1 MATDK
6 EVKNSKQLADNT
18 GKVADNTERTAR
30 AQESINSSITR
41 AVDRVKEYN
50 KAIQEAGKESGEI
63 SAAFENASK
72 DVNDL
77 GKSLSKLATF
87 NKRDI
92 KDRTKRQKLVKDLA
106 NAEQKRAQILNRI
119 EANNVMIA
127 NAVGAEKEAY
137 EAINKELFNSID
149 TADGVLA
156 KFEAIRDEI
165 ERIDKGSNFVNK
177 LADGVKEI
185 PGIGPLLAG
194 PLTDLGKGID
204 AVNAGFFEAI
214 TSAEDMANLTGGLMK
229 SAFIFIAKSVFDTNK
244 STVELSKQLG
254 VSERQGDKLAEHFD
268 QIARASGDSTI
279 NAQKL
284 VKAQIELGNA
294 LGAVTGFTDEQ
305 VVMQSKLVNLLGM
318 EADEAAKLT
327 KFSISQ
333 GKPARQLTE
342 EILDQVAALEKQTGI
357 RLDGRKVISE
367 VLSISGALAAS
378 YDYQTDALAKAVVQ
392 ANKLGLSLKDAEG
405 ISRNLLDFEQS
416 IEAELQAELMTS
428 RDLELSKARSLALDG
443 KSAEAVAE
451 LARQFGTA
459 EEFSKLNVLARED
472 LAAALGMEADQLADS
487 IKKQEVLTKLGVNSL
502 AQLEKEGRLEELN
515 NSERGKQLL
524 KQYEQQA
531 AAEKFADAMANI
543 QSAVGQIANNFAP
556 VIDIIAQVTSSA
568 GALKGILLGIGAVSL
583 AGTLAKLA
591 TMFVALN
598 ANAAAAMATAS
609 AVTLGLGMIAVIGG
623 IAAGMAAVNNATN
636 KAKGES
642 IGDGVIS
649 PDGSIIS
656 TDPAD
661 FLIATK
667 DPAGLAGGVSGGNNQ
682 EQRRTNQLL
691 EAIFRKEAVVKAD
704 TIDIGTATAMSNYK
718 LQ

>member
-1 MATDK
+1 MTKAMFDADK
-6 EVKNSKQLADNT
+6 SVT
-18 GKVADNTERTAR
+18 
-30 AQESINSSITR
+30 
-41 AVDRVKEYN
+41 
-50 KAIQEAGKESGEI
+50 
-63 SAAFENASK
+63 
-72 DVNDL
+72 
-77 GKSLSKLATF
+77 
-87 NKRDI
+87 
-92 KDRTKRQKLVKDLA
+92 
-106 NAEQKRAQILNRI
+106 
-119 EANNVMIA
+119 
-127 NAVGAEKEAY
+127 
-137 EAINKELFNSID
+137 
-149 TADGVLA
+149 
-156 KFEAIRDEI
+156 
-165 ERIDKGSNFVNK
+165 
-177 LADGVKEI
+177 
-185 PGIGPLLAG
+185 
-194 PLTDLGKGID
+194 
-204 AVNAGFFEAI
+204 
-214 TSAEDMANLTGGLMK
+214 DMA
-229 SAFIFIAKSVFDTNK
+229 
-244 STVELSKQLG
+244 KQLG
-254 VSERQGDKLAEHFD
+254 VSKVEALD
-268 QIARASGDSTI
+268 IADRFNLIALKSGDSTI

-284 VKAQIELGNA
+284 SKAFMELGDSV
-294 LGAVTGFTDEQ
+294 GAVTGFTDEQ

-318 EADEAAKLT
+318 QADEAAQLT

-342 EILDQVAALEKQTGI
+342 EILDQVVALEKQTGI

-367 VLSISGALAAS
+367 VLSISGSLSAS
-378 YDYQTDALAKAVVQ
+378 YDYQTGALAKAVVQ

>member
-1 MATDK
+1 MAIGPTNDD
-6 EVKNSKQLADNT
+6 VKRSEQ
-18 GKVADNTERTAR
+18 VADNTERTAR

-41 AVDRVKEYN
+41 AVDRVKTYN
-50 KAIQEAGKESGEI
+50 DEIQKAGKESGEI
-63 SAAFENASK
+63 SAAFKNAST
-72 DVNDL
+72 DVNNL
-77 GKSLSKLATF
+77 GKSLSKLANF
-87 NKRDI
+87 NKKDL
-92 KDRTKRQKLVKDLA
+92 KDRKKRQGIVKDLA

-149 TADGVLA
+149 TADGVLL
-156 KFEAIRDEI
+156 KFEAIREEI

-177 LADGVKEI
+177 LADGVKDI
-185 PGIGPLLAG
+185 PGLGPLLAG

-204 AVNAGFFEAI
+204 AVNVGFFEAI

-254 VSERQGDKLAEHFD
+254 VSEREGNKLAQHFD
-268 QIARASGDSTI
+268 QISRASGDSTL

-284 VKAQIELGNA
+284 VKAQIELGNT

-305 VVMQSKLVNLLGM
+305 VIMQSKLVNLLGM

-333 GKPARQLTE
+333 EKPARQLTE

-367 VLSISGALAAS
+367 VLSISGALSAS
-378 YDYQTDALAKAVVQ
+378 YDYQTGALAKAVVQ

-416 IEAELQAELMTS
+416 IEAEMAAELITG
-428 RDLELSKARSLALDG
+428 RNLELSRARSLALEG

-487 IKKQEVLTKLGVNSL
+487 IKQQEILTRLGVNSL

-524 KQYEQQA
+524 KQYEAQA
-531 AAEKFADAMANI
+531 AADKFADAMANV
-543 QSAVGQIANNFAP
+543 QSAVGQIVNNFAP

-568 GALKGILLGIGAVSL
+568 GALKGILLGIGAVSF

-591 TMFVALN
+591 TMFVSLS
-598 ANAAAAMATAS
+598 ANAAVALSAAS
-609 AVTLGLGMIAVIGG
+609 AITLGVGMVAVIAG
-623 IAAGMAAVNNATN
+623 IAAGMSAVS
-636 KAKGES
+636 KAKNQAKSES
-642 IGDGVIS
+642 INDGVIS
-649 PDGSIIS
+649 PDGNIIS
-656 TDPAD
+656 TNPAD

-667 DPAGLAGGVSGGNNQ
+667 DPAGLAGGVSGGDNSK
-682 EQRRTNQLL
+682 EIKRSNQLL
-691 EAIFRKEAVVKAD
+691 EALLNKEASV
-704 TIDIGTATAMSNYK
+704 TLSGQDIGTATAVTSYS

>member
-1 MATDK
+1 M
-6 EVKNSKQLADNT
+6 L
-18 GKVADNTERTAR
+18 
-30 AQESINSSITR
+30 
-41 AVDRVKEYN
+41 
-50 KAIQEAGKESGEI
+50 
-63 SAAFENASK
+63 
-72 DVNDL
+72 
-77 GKSLSKLATF
+77 
-87 NKRDI
+87 
-92 KDRTKRQKLVKDLA
+92 
-106 NAEQKRAQILNRI
+106 
-119 EANNVMIA
+119 
-127 NAVGAEKEAY
+127 
-137 EAINKELFNSID
+137 
-149 TADGVLA
+149 
-156 KFEAIRDEI
+156 
-165 ERIDKGSNFVNK
+165 
-177 LADGVKEI
+177 
-185 PGIGPLLAG
+185 P
-194 PLTDLGKGID
+194 PLTAFL
-204 AVNAGFFEAI
+204 
-214 TSAEDMANLTGGLMK
+214 SAR
-229 SAFIFIAKSVFDTNK
+229 FIA
-244 STVELSKQLG
+244 
-254 VSERQGDKLAEHFD
+254 
-268 QIARASGDSTI
+268 
-279 NAQKL
+279 
-284 VKAQIELGNA
+284 
-294 LGAVTGFTDEQ
+294 
-305 VVMQSKLVNLLGM
+305 
-318 EADEAAKLT
+318 
-327 KFSISQ
+327 
-333 GKPARQLTE
+333 
-342 EILDQVAALEKQTGI
+342 
-357 RLDGRKVISE
+357 
-367 VLSISGALAAS
+367 
-378 YDYQTDALAKAVVQ
+378 
-392 ANKLGLSLKDAEG
+392 
-405 ISRNLLDFEQS
+405 
-416 IEAELQAELMTS
+416 TS
-428 RDLELSKARSLALDG
+428 
-443 KSAEAVAE
+443 
-451 LARQFGTA
+451 
-459 EEFSKLNVLARED
+459 N
-472 LAAALGMEADQLADS
+472 
-487 IKKQEVLTKLGVNSL
+487 
-502 AQLEKEGRLEELN
+502 RLEELN